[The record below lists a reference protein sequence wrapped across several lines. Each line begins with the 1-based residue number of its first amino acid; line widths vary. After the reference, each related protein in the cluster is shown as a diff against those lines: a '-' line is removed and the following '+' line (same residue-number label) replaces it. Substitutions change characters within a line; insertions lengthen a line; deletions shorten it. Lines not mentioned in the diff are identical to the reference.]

1 MHWELVTAN
10 EPKQSARFAS
20 SLGEWL
26 VLWGESGIYAIASC
40 SEGNA
45 AGDAEKAPRWIE
57 RAWKA
62 YWRGEEP
69 DVVLCSSRKPTAITA
84 AVWETV
90 LKIPFGKTLSYGDVA
105 VRAGI
110 PRAPRAVGSVMR
122 ANPWS
127 LFLPCHRVIG
137 SDGKMRGY
145 GGPAGIALKER
156 LLEYERQFAK

>member
-10 EPKQSARFAS
+10 EPKQASRLAS

-26 VLWGESGIYAIASC
+26 VLWGKSGIYGIASC
-40 SEGNA
+40 SDEGAPGVA
-45 AGDAEKAPRWIE
+45 ANAPRWLE
-57 RAWKA
+57 RAWKTF
-62 YWRGEEP
+62 WRGEEL
-69 DVVLCSSRKPTAITA
+69 DIALCTGKKPTAITE

-90 LKIPFGKTLSYGDVA
+90 LKIPFGKTLSYGEVA
-105 VRAGI
+105 ARAKKK
-110 PRAPRAVGSVMR
+110 RARGAVGSIMR
-122 ANPWS
+122 GNPWS

-145 GGPAGIALKER
+145 GGPTGIAMKER

>member
-69 DVVLCSSRKPTAITA
+69 DVVLCSSRMPTATTA
-84 AVWETV
+84 AIWETV
-90 LKIPFGKTLSYGDVA
+90 LRIPFGKTLSYGEVA

-122 ANPWS
+122 ANPWA